1 MKMLCSVKLSPH
13 KYKTPEG
20 YLVCKDAII
29 ARTGSQTYL
38 KSELYP
44 NVTND
49 DYIEINRSEKEVFD
63 EKTIAS
69 FENKP
74 LTIDHPDEPVN
85 PDNYKYLSVGNTF
98 NVRKGDY
105 EGQPV
110 LLADIMVTDAEA
122 IRLIESG
129 EMTELSCGYDCDI
142 TDSPNPEQINIRG
155 NHVALCIAGRAGIA
169 RIQDSKIKDSK
180 IEGVPPE
187 LLLSSSAWFE
197 EKIHIER
204 KYHVKIYNITS
215 NKGLTITGSRQ
226 DLEKLCKDYHLEDGY
241 RLKIVDSKIE
251 DDSWYVIYEERFNS
265 YYTGSEWTFS
275 ISNAKKYS
283 SINNVISDITKYGIT
298 KNTKISVIGSSG
310 KTYAET
316 DRGRIK
322 FYDNEMKDSKE
333 MTMSD
338 AIKML
343 NIVEDSKKNN
353 KSKFKWI
360 QSINDSSVNKGTLIQ
375 EFGKYG
381 KQYKIEKI
389 VGNVIYAKNLV
400 DEKIV
405 LFKKDEENVEW
416 AIITKSDIKDSLKV
430 TYISDNISKLKDEL
444 FRALKKFLSKIDEE
458 LLDYSGVEIKEIEK
472 NEYKVSVFAELG
484 YKNLMELAD
493 ILDKIIIKYD
503 EDAYFEAEA
512 PGRLAAYCNISD
524 LRIINKIDTNDIYIE
539 DDIYIIQLD
548 DKINYLDENNKP
560 TKDINKAKKFT
571 SFEEAEEYKNLYC
584 KGQVIKLNKL
594 KNDKYSKKFYSKI
607 IKELENKLDELN
619 NNEYLDTDNF
629 ILEKQKN
636 NLKVEIKNQIEEYKN
651 KLNEE

>member
-38 KSELYP
+38 KSELYT

-180 IEGVPPE
+180 IEGVSPE
-187 LLLSSSAWFE
+187 LLLNASNWLE
-197 EKIHIER
+197 DKIYIER

-226 DLEKLCKDYHLEDGY
+226 DLEKLCKDYHLEDDYG
-241 RLKIVDSKIE
+241 LKIV
-251 DDSWYVIYEERFNS
+251 
-265 YYTGSEWTFS
+265 
-275 ISNAKKYS
+275 
-283 SINNVISDITKYGIT
+283 
-298 KNTKISVIGSSG
+298 
-310 KTYAET
+310 
-316 DRGRIK
+316 
-322 FYDNEMKDSKE
+322 
-333 MTMSD
+333 
-338 AIKML
+338 
-343 NIVEDSKKNN
+343 DSKKNN

-430 TYISDNISKLKDEL
+430 TYISDNVSKLKDEL
-444 FRALKKFLSKIDEE
+444 FRVLKKFLSKIDEE

-472 NEYKVSVFAELG
+472 NKYKVSVFAELG

-503 EDAYFEAEA
+503 EGSYFEAEA
-512 PGRLAAYCNISD
+512 PGRLEAYCNISD
-524 LRIINKIDTNDIYIE
+524 LRIIHKIDTNDIYIE

-636 NLKVEIKNQIEEYKN
+636 NLKSEIKNQIEEYKN

>member
-44 NVTND
+44 NITDD

-74 LTIDHPDEPVN
+74 LTIEHPEEPVN

-98 NVRKGDY
+98 NVRKGEY

-110 LLADIMVTDAEA
+110 LLADIMVTDSEA
-122 IRLIESG
+122 IQLIESG

-142 TDSPNPEQINIRG
+142 TNSPNPEQINIRG
-155 NHVALCIAGRAGIA
+155 NHVALCVAGRAGIA
-169 RIQDSKIKDSK
+169 RIQDSKKD
-180 IEGVPPE
+180 
-187 LLLSSSAWFE
+187 
-197 EKIHIER
+197 
-204 KYHVKIYNITS
+204 
-215 NKGLTITGSRQ
+215 NK
-226 DLEKLCKDYHLEDGY
+226 
-241 RLKIVDSKIE
+241 LK
-251 DDSWYVIYEERFNS
+251 
-265 YYTGSEWTFS
+265 T
-275 ISNAKKYS
+275 
-283 SINNVISDITKYGIT
+283 
-298 KNTKISVIGSSG
+298 
-310 KTYAET
+310 
-316 DRGRIK
+316 
-322 FYDNEMKDSKE
+322 
-333 MTMSD
+333 
-338 AIKML
+338 
-343 NIVEDSKKNN
+343 
-353 KSKFKWI
+353 KWI

-389 VGNVIYAKNLV
+389 VGNVIYAKNLI

-430 TYISDNISKLKDEL
+430 TYISDNISKLEDEL

-458 LLDYSGVEIKEIEK
+458 LLDYSGVEIKNIEK
-472 NEYKVSVFAELG
+472 NEYEIYVFSELS

-493 ILDKIIIKYD
+493 ILNKIIIKYD
-503 EDAYFEAEA
+503 ENAYFDAEA
-512 PGRLAAYCNISD
+512 PGRLKAYCNISD
-524 LRIINKIDTNDIYIE
+524 LRAIHKIDTNDVYIE
-539 DDIYIIQLD
+539 DDIYVIQLD
-548 DKINYLDENNKP
+548 DEVNYLDENNKP

-584 KGQVIKLNKL
+584 KGKVIKLNKL
-594 KNDKYSKKFYSKI
+594 KNDEYSKKFYSKI
-607 IKELENKLDELN
+607 IKELENKLNELN
-619 NNEYLDTDNF
+619 NNEYLDNDNF
-629 ILEKQKN
+629 VLEKQKN
-636 NLKVEIKNQIEEYKN
+636 NLKTEIKNQIEKYKN
-651 KLNEE
+651 KLNEQ